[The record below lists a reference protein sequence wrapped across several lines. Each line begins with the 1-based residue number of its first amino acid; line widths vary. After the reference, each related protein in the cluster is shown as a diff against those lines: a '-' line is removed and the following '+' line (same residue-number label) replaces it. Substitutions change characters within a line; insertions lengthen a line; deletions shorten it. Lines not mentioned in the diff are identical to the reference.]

1 MQGIVSTV
9 TVENGTKFV
18 TLTSI
23 LTFKNSYPHAV
34 NIWQEDKNRLSVA
47 CRLEK
52 DATWNVPVSH
62 VYTEMGRFFFSLDGP
77 DQNMGMDWFSWKEIG
92 KSTPIPY

>member
-9 TVENGTKFV
+9 NVENGTKFV

-34 NIWQEDKNRLSVA
+34 NIWQEDKSR
-47 CRLEK
+47 CRDIK
-52 DATWNVPVSH
+52 FD
-62 VYTEMGRFFFSLDGP
+62 
-77 DQNMGMDWFSWKEIG
+77 
-92 KSTPIPY
+92 